1 MSFYCEHCHFKNNEI
16 QSAGEIQTL
25 GSKYSLTVDRLADL
39 ARQVVKSDTAVLRI
53 EELDLEVPVG
63 RGRITN
69 VEGVIVEIIEG
80 LNRDQSYRKHEDPQL
95 YQKIDDI
102 VQVLSKMIAGT
113 RFPYVI
119 SIDDPAGN
127 SWIEPFP
134 LDTGTKYT
142 RAQYPRTP
150 EQNAS
155 LGLVDAPECAGVAD
169 TPTSL
174 GEGTTQAL
182 GATDDMNREGITSNG
197 TLDDMEILDG
207 HMYSLPCHCPG
218 CAKDAK
224 MNLQMVNIPYFK
236 QVIISAV
243 VCSHCGYRTS
253 DVKTGGDIP
262 EKGQRIWLDVES
274 PADLRRDILKS
285 ETCCLKVPAC
295 NVEVQ
300 PGTMGGR
307 FTTVEGL
314 LTQIREDLHG
324 SIYDVDDIESSGGDS
339 MPTESKG
346 AWNDFFTNL
355 DKAIQGQMT
364 YTILLE
370 DPLASSYVQSLTAP
384 EPDPQIRSEEYI
396 RSEEEEDDLGLA
408 DMRTQMDKDGE
419 YVR

>member
-1 MSFYCEHCHFKNNEI
+1 MSFYCGHCHFKNNEI

-25 GSKYSLTVDRLADL
+25 GSKYSLTIDQLADL
-39 ARQVVKSDTAVLRI
+39 ARQVVKSDTAVFRI
-53 EELDLEVPVG
+53 EELDLEVPAG

-69 VEGVIVEIIEG
+69 VEGVVVEILEG
-80 LNRDQSYRKHEDPQL
+80 LQRDQTYRKHEDPEL

-102 VQVLSKMIAGT
+102 VQNLSKMIAGT
-113 RFPYVI
+113 RLPYTI
-119 SIDDPAGN
+119 SLDDPAGN
-127 SWIEPFP
+127 SWIEPSP
-134 LDTGTKYT
+134 LDTGTKYN
-142 RAQYPRTP
+142 RSQYPRTP

-155 LGLVDAPECAGVAD
+155 LGLGGTPEAAEVINTPAPSGD
-169 TPTSL
+169 MTMQ
-174 GEGTTQAL
+174 GF
-182 GATDDMNREGITSNG
+182 GATNAINPVGIPSDG

-207 HMYSLPCHCPG
+207 HMYSLPCNCPG

-262 EKGQRIWLDVES
+262 EKGKRIWLDVKS

-295 NVEVQ
+295 DVEVR

-324 SIYDVDDIESSGGDS
+324 SIYDVDDVESSGGDS
-339 MPTESKG
+339 MPAESKG
-346 AWNDFFTNL
+346 AWKDFFITL

-384 EPDPQIRSEEYI
+384 EPDPQIRTEEYV
-396 RSEEEEDDLGLA
+396 RSEEEEEDLGLT
-408 DMRTQMDKDGE
+408 DMRTQLDKNGE
-419 YVR
+419 YVK